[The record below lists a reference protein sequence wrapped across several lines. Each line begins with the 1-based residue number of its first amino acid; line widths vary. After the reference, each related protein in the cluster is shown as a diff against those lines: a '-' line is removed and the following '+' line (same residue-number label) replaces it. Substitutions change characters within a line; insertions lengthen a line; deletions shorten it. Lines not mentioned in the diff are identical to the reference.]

1 MGLIQSAVAIAQEA
15 PIENPAVPPWAFG
28 VFAFLVLGGLLVFT
42 MMIKVGR

>member
-15 PIENPAVPPWAFG
+15 PIDNPSIPAWAFG
-28 VFAFLVLGGLLVFT
+28 GFAFLVLGGLLVFT